1 MLKANVPMGKA
12 RMNGVCIPNVKFIA
26 EHKKLI
32 DTLKNGTKEERKREA
47 LDQGRELRKY
57 MKF

>member
-12 RMNGVCIPNVKFIA
+12 RINGVCIPKVKFIA

>member
-1 MLKANVPMGKA
+1 MLKANVPYGKA
-12 RMNGVCIPNVKFIA
+12 RMNGICIPKVKFIA

-32 DTLKNGTKEERKREA
+32 DTLKNGTKEEQKKEA
-47 LDQGRELRKY
+47 LEQGRELRKF